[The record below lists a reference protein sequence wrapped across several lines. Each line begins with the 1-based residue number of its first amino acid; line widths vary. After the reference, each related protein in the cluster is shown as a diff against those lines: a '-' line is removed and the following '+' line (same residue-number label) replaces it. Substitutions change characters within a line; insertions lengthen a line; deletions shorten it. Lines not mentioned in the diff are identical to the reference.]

1 MVRARA
7 LETAV
12 IARIGGDGAGRYI
25 ARIPSMRPNMRR
37 AVLALAWSLVPAL
50 ASAAFTPPPRPE
62 SYATDRAGVLGEARR
77 KALNE
82 RLAQFERETSNQVLV
97 YVDRKLPADVT
108 LEEFAN
114 RTFRAWKVGQKDKD
128 NGVVFF
134 AFVDDRKMRIEV
146 GYGLE
151 GVIPDAR
158 AKQITSGVVVPAF
171 KKGDYGGG
179 IEGASD
185 ALMKAAR
192 GEYQGTGATVAEAPP
207 PPTGPPPFWIWILPL
222 LAAFPA
228 YLFAR
233 RGDTALARAVR
244 ASASWSLV
252 AGVLVLAGG
261 LVAGDVRIVSVAFGL
276 VLACGAIAV
285 PAMVGDA
292 TRSGRRFVGL
302 VLVRAGLGLVLGTV
316 ALAALSNALPFFGG
330 LAIAAILLGPP
341 VLALGI
347 LLSFENPLRAATR
360 LTVPIACFVCLA
372 CGAFFL
378 LMLIA
383 GSSGAWVPL
392 VLSFGCGVLWIG
404 GWILARAMGWRILP
418 EIRFALSSASSGA
431 SSSDSWSSSSSSSD
445 SSSWSSSSS
454 SDSSFSGGGGDSGGG
469 GSSDSW

>member
-1 MVRARA
+1 
-7 LETAV
+7 
-12 IARIGGDGAGRYI
+12 
-25 ARIPSMRPNMRR
+25 MRR
-37 AVLALAWSLVPAL
+37 AVLALALSFVPSL
-50 ASAAFTPPPRPE
+50 ASAAFAPPPRPE
-62 SYATDRAGVLGEARR
+62 RYVTDRAGILDDSRR

-151 GVIPDAR
+151 GAIPDAR

-171 KKGDYGGG
+171 KKGDYAAGV
-179 IEGASD
+179 EGAAD

-192 GEYQGTGATVAEAPP
+192 GEHQGTGKTVAEAPP
-207 PPTGPPPFWIWILPL
+207 PPTGPPPFWIWIFPL
-222 LAAFPA
+222 LGIGPAF
-228 YLFAR
+228 LVAR
-233 RGDTALARAVR
+233 RGETTASRLVR
-244 ASASWSLV
+244 AGATWCAATGFLLLP
-252 AGVLVLAGG
+252 GGILAQ
-261 LVAGDVRIVSVAFGL
+261 DTRIVAVAFGL
-276 VLACGAIAV
+276 LLAAAAIVVSAK
-285 PAMVGDA
+285 VGDWDA
-292 TRSGRRFVGL
+292 RDGRRRVGL
-302 VLVRAGLGLVLGTV
+302 ALVRAGLGIVLGTF
-316 ALAALSNALPFFGG
+316 ALATFASAVPVLNP
-330 LAIAAILLGPP
+330 LAIVAILLGPP

-347 LLSFENPLRAATR
+347 LLSFENPLRAVTR
-360 LTVPIACFVCLA
+360 VTVPIACIVCLA

-383 GSSGAWVPL
+383 GSSGAWVPF
-392 VLSFGCGVLWIG
+392 VIAAVSGVGWIG
-404 GWILARAMGWRILP
+404 GWVLARVMGWRILP
-418 EIRFALSSASSGA
+418 RIRFASGA
-431 SSSDSWSSSSSSSD
+431 GSSTLSAPSWSSSSSSSSD
-445 SSSWSSSSS
+445 SSWSSSSSS